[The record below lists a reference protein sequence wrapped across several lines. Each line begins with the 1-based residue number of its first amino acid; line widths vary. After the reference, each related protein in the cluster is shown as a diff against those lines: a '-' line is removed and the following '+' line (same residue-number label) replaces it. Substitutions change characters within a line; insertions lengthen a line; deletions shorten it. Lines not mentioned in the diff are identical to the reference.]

1 MGTVFLLLVG
11 SSKHYL
17 FLNILSNLFELFK
30 FLIRGVYI
38 TNIIYIFIMEKN
50 VIEAI
55 EKLGDDIDASK
66 IININ
71 IGILGHIDS
80 GKTSLAKK
88 LSTVASTAAF
98 DKNPQSKERGIT
110 LDLGFSAFYIRI
122 PEYLKSKYFENER
135 LQKSEFLQ
143 ITLVDCPGH
152 ASLIKTVIAGANI
165 IDSIVLVIDIAKGI
179 QTQTTECLILGEILA
194 DKITVALNKIDMIPS
209 NNRENEIS
217 NRISKLRLAFGQTK
231 FGKDVKIIPVSAD
244 PRDLNNKANENI
256 NDDEPCE
263 NLLSK
268 TNINEFDNSKITQ
281 YKNNL
286 DNLIKAIIDNVDFN
300 KNNLKNIPK
309 KEFLFQIDHCF
320 NIKNKGTIV
329 TGTILKGKVSTND
342 EIYFPELCE
351 KKAVK
356 EMQMFKKPISTA
368 YQGDRVGML
377 IKNLDHT
384 KIERSIACNEGLVQ
398 SIEGGIF
405 ILKKIKFYKSEI
417 KSNTKFYIIIGN
429 QGVMAKCLF
438 FNKQLTSNKDLI
450 NTHDQVNLSKVSVN
464 LKQVYQTEFNYEE
477 KLVNH
482 EDFTFAYLKF
492 DHKLMIPPDMIA
504 LGSKI
509 DFDVS
514 HKSNRIAFYGKIV
527 DNLSDANK
535 IKVFKIKN
543 KTGGILRLV
552 DDQTAIVKSLFK
564 KDSNV
569 DDFIGKKVSITES
582 NGKIEGII
590 LSKFGQSGKVKVE
603 FTTPIRNLKLKN
615 SEGNEVDYNSFSI
628 VLEYKKYVKF

>member
-1 MGTVFLLLVG
+1 
-11 SSKHYL
+11 
-17 FLNILSNLFELFK
+17 
-30 FLIRGVYI
+30 
-38 TNIIYIFIMEKN
+38 MEKN

-55 EKLGDDIDASK
+55 EKLEDDIDAYK
-66 IININ
+66 ILNIN
-71 IGILGHIDS
+71 IGILGHVDS

-88 LSTVASTAAF
+88 LSTVASTASF

-110 LDLGFSAFYIRI
+110 LDLGFSAFYIKT
-122 PEYLKSKYFENER
+122 PDYLKSKYLENER

-231 FGKDVKIIPVSAD
+231 FGKDVTIIPVSAD
-244 PRDLNNKANENI
+244 PKDLDNKSIENN
-256 NDDEPCE
+256 NDKKPSE
-263 NLLSK
+263 NLL
-268 TNINEFDNSKITQ
+268 TNPDLNEFDNSKLNQ
-281 YKNNL
+281 YKYNL
-286 DNLIKAIIDNVDFN
+286 NNLIKAIIENVDFN
-300 KNNLKNIPK
+300 KNNLKNITK

-417 KSNTKFYIIIGN
+417 KSNTKFYIILGN

-450 NTHDQVNLSKVSVN
+450 NTQDQVNLSKVSVN
-464 LKQVYQTEFNYEE
+464 LKQVYHTDFNYEE
-477 KLVNH
+477 KLVNYD
-482 EDFTFAYLKF
+482 DFTFAYLKF
-492 DHKLMIPPDMIA
+492 DQKLMIPPDMIA
-504 LGSKI
+504 LGSRI

-569 DDFIGKKVSITES
+569 DDFIGKKVSINES
-582 NGKIEGII
+582 NRKIEGII

-603 FTTPIRNLKLKN
+603 FNSPIRNLKLKN